1 MDRCPLMGIVHLLII
16 IMLNAIDNIKSTY
29 DIETLKEIVEHGCQ
43 SGVCSQHIYYGDTI
57 KFFDTYDD
65 EIVEYISDIIGGD
78 ELVNIFKNA
87 NCDLET
93 YKNDMVWNFIE
104 FVAGQ
109 VVDEYEAQEL
119 SDDLTIEGYNP
130 SGSMNM
136 SRYAHV

>member
-57 KFFDTYDD
+57 KFFDTYED
-65 EIVEYISDIIGGD
+65 EIVEYISDIVGED

-87 NCDLET
+87 NCDLGV

-130 SGSMNM
+130 AGSMNM